1 MLFPPF
7 VLRDCAECLVLSNF
21 CTNRK
26 TSSRHEHFPT
36 PSQGSRGKVNTV
48 TGSSLGQNEEL
59 SGKKNPIRLVVMVA
73 FPFFT
78 HTAENYDVSS
88 GCVRKEIRVECRL
101 CSFDVKSQLHRV
113 GRIRVPSSPS
123 KQAVFLLKRPRQEV
137 SKKQQ
142 TTVWPTMNSSR
153 AYDEVP
159 RASRK
164 TFRMFPSP
172 MSLDIML
179 TLTLGITVAL
189 VTAVMVPPVD
199 AAGLA
204 NCPLGCQCDDD
215 TLVVTCEEGQL
226 DVLPIVL
233 NPSLHRLV
241 IKNNKIKTIDSSMQF
256 YAELTFLDLSYNH
269 LFNMPPPTFAYQKKL
284 TELHLNHNKVGSI
297 TNRTFIGLVSLTIL
311 NLRGNFLDELPEGVF
326 SVVPKLEELNLGQ
339 NRIAKIDPK
348 AFVGLTNLKV
358 LYLDDNTI
366 STVPSPALTPLRS
379 LAELYI
385 GLNSF
390 TSIPKEAF
398 GMLTGLSRLDLNG
411 AALLNVTRDS
421 FHGVERLRTLDI
433 SDNRFTRIPTAELAP
448 LDRLEELII
457 GQNDFDSIPAG
468 AFAGLSNLRML
479 DISGSL
485 RLNRIESGAFEANT
499 NLEEIVIASNKALTE
514 IQEGA
519 LSGLPHLRR
528 IVLKDNALTTLTD
541 GMLSW
546 NELVELDLSE
556 NPILCD
562 CQILWLR
569 NLLVSKSNSSSTLA
583 EGMPTPVNQ
592 IPVVCAA
599 PDRLRE
605 QVLQN
610 LSPELLGCSH
620 PDRQQQAII
629 CVVLVGAAAILT
641 TLALVI
647 YKCRRRIQEV
657 VKGSWGNNGIGRKE
671 REYQKTFSEED
682 YSARHPHP
690 GCPGGGGGLG
700 IHPTTLNNYQINN
713 HHHHSHG
720 IRHIPLS
727 QDHLTISQQQEI
739 QPGMKLFPNYT
750 PPIPPHHH
758 HNGNGGLVV
767 GGGISPG
774 SSNPAN
780 HHYHQITYQTQT
792 LAPLRL
798 NQDHFLPSHSAAGS
812 GNKTNTISASVVGV
826 NQAPTGGPTRV
837 AKYQTHHHH
846 HNHHHPASLQQQQGA
861 GGGGPPMPSSAS
873 AHHHLAHGGHYTPP
887 PDAQMQQQQQLHHH
901 HHHRHPHRDD
911 ISSDREDDDD
921 TLDVNDDGEESHL
934 SHPSRAAHP

>member
-1 MLFPPF
+1 M
-7 VLRDCAECLVLSNF
+7 N
-21 CTNRK
+21 NRAAVGHGGK
-26 TSSRHEHFPT
+26 ATT
-36 PSQGSRGKVNTV
+36 PV
-48 TGSSLGQNEEL
+48 
-59 SGKKNPIRLVVMVA
+59 
-73 FPFFT
+73 
-78 HTAENYDVSS
+78 
-88 GCVRKEIRVECRL
+88 
-101 CSFDVKSQLHRV
+101 
-113 GRIRVPSSPS
+113 
-123 KQAVFLLKRPRQEV
+123 
-137 SKKQQ
+137 
-142 TTVWPTMNSSR
+142 
-153 AYDEVP
+153 
-159 RASRK
+159 SRK
-164 TFRMFPSP
+164 RNLRMLPSP

-215 TLVVTCEEGQL
+215 TLVVTCGEGQL

-233 NPSLHRLV
+233 NPSIQRLV

-269 LFNMPPPTFAYQKKL
+269 LFNIPQHTFKYQKKL
-284 TELHLNHNKVGSI
+284 TELHLNHNKVGSVSNI
-297 TNRTFIGLVSLTIL
+297 TFVGLVSLTIL
-311 NLRGNFLDELPEGVF
+311 NLRGNFLDELTEGVF

-348 AFVGLTNLKV
+348 AFAGLTNLKV

-366 STVPSPALTPLRS
+366 STVPSPALVPLKS
-379 LAELYI
+379 LAELYL

-390 TSIPKEAF
+390 SSIPKEAF
-398 GMLTGLSRLDLNG
+398 AMLSGLSRLDLKG
-411 AALLNVTRDS
+411 AALVNVTRDS
-421 FHGVERLRTLDI
+421 FHGLERLRTLDL
-433 SDNRFTRIPTAELAP
+433 SDNRLNHIPTTELAP
-448 LDRLEELII
+448 LDRLEQLAL
-457 GQNDFDSIPAG
+457 GQNDFDSIPPG
-468 AFAGLSNLRML
+468 AFAGLSNLRLL

-485 RLNRIESGAFEANT
+485 RLNRIESGAFEANA
-499 NLEEIVIASNKALTE
+499 NLEEIVIASNKALTD

-569 NLLVSKSNSSSTLA
+569 NLLVSKSNASSTLA
-583 EGMPTPVNQ
+583 GSAPAPINQ

-629 CVVLVGAAAILT
+629 CVVLVSAAAILT

-657 VKGSWGNNGIGRKE
+657 VKGSWGSNGIGRKE

-690 GCPGGGGGLG
+690 CPGGGLA

-713 HHHHSHG
+713 HHHSHG
-720 IRHIPLS
+720 IRHIPVTEL
-727 QDHLTISQQQEI
+727 
-739 QPGMKLFPNYT
+739 
-750 PPIPPHHH
+750 
-758 HNGNGGLVV
+758 
-767 GGGISPG
+767 
-774 SSNPAN
+774 
-780 HHYHQITYQTQT
+780 
-792 LAPLRL
+792 
-798 NQDHFLPSHSAAGS
+798 
-812 GNKTNTISASVVGV
+812 
-826 NQAPTGGPTRV
+826 
-837 AKYQTHHHH
+837 
-846 HNHHHPASLQQQQGA
+846 
-861 GGGGPPMPSSAS
+861 
-873 AHHHLAHGGHYTPP
+873 
-887 PDAQMQQQQQLHHH
+887 
-901 HHHRHPHRDD
+901 
-911 ISSDREDDDD
+911 
-921 TLDVNDDGEESHL
+921 
-934 SHPSRAAHP
+934 